1 MTVTSSV
8 HELAERWTAALDRA
22 DVLRIT
28 VCEDTPASF
37 ADGHG
42 PSVNA
47 IPVPVEQTGETMLEI
62 VDLLRAGHARLSHLL
77 DGDDD
82 GFESERGETRA
93 AVSFVHDR
101 KLDVDPKLATL
112 RSVER
117 LLAVAEIAASDDTGR
132 WHLWWNLV
140 VRETDE
146 LVAALHSTDA
156 LLVQCWRELSEGSH
170 VRVGSATIGRLSVR
184 HAEDKSIGGR

>member
-1 MTVTSSV
+1 MTVSSSV
-8 HELAERWTAALDRA
+8 HELADRWTDAFNRA

-28 VCEDTPASF
+28 VCEDTPAEV
-37 ADGHG
+37 AHGRG
-42 PSVNA
+42 PSA
-47 IPVPVEQTGETMLEI
+47 EATPVPVEQTGETIVEI
-62 VDLLRAGHARLSHLL
+62 VDLLGAGHARLTRLL
-77 DGDDD
+77 DTGDGD
-82 GFESERGETRA
+82 FESELGDARA

-101 KLDVDPKLATL
+101 KLDVDPKMATL

-117 LLAVAEIAASDDTGR
+117 LLALAEVAARDDTGR

-146 LVAALHSTDA
+146 LVAALHGTDT

-170 VRVGSATIGRLSVR
+170 VRVGSATVGRLAVR
-184 HAEDKSIGGR
+184 HAGDKSIGGR